1 MKNFQETVF
10 GDKNVNLLAA
20 EPHITS
26 LPLPAANYDAIMRQL
41 KSTSRDLRRMFT
53 ADLTVLQIAERFSTI
68 DANASTSEAIDLMH
82 QRDFDVYGVRQVVSR
97 NFCNF
102 IQEGMSSWIQ
112 GYMISSCVW
121 PAGAERLSAT
131 RTA

>member
-82 QRDFDVYGVRQVVSR
+82 QRDLMFTASGRA
-97 NFCNF
+97 N
-102 IQEGMSSWIQ
+102 
-112 GYMISSCVW
+112 
-121 PAGAERLSAT
+121 ALSALS
-131 RTA
+131 RKMPLIIAHEKQLQDRKS